1 MYVVGHCTSF
11 IVLQALKGSDCE
23 GFSAERDGSAVV
35 AARPY
40 GSSSRSRTARVTVRL
55 PDGSLTDYFL
65 RVSATGPNY
74 SRISQPGS
82 LLLTQPLVVHRVSI

>member
-1 MYVVGHCTSF
+1 MHVCCWPLHFVHRSPS
-11 IVLQALKGSDCE
+11 LKGSDCE

-40 GSSSRSRTARVTVRL
+40 GSSSRSQTARITVRL

-65 RVSATGPNY
+65 RVSATGLTIPEFPNLVLSY
-74 SRISQPGS
+74 SPSPW
-82 LLLTQPLVVHRVSI
+82 

>member
-1 MYVVGHCTSF
+1 MHVCCWPLHFVHRSPSPE
-11 IVLQALKGSDCE
+11 GSDCE

-65 RVSATGPNY
+65 RVSATG
-74 SRISQPGS
+74 
-82 LLLTQPLVVHRVSI
+82 LTIPEFLNLVLSCSPSPW

>member
-23 GFSAERDGSAVV
+23 GFSAERDESAVV

-40 GSSSRSRTARVTVRL
+40 GSSSRSQTARVTVRL

-65 RVSATGPNY
+65 RVSATGLTNPEFPNLVLSY
-74 SRISQPGS
+74 SPSPW
-82 LLLTQPLVVHRVSI
+82 

>member
-40 GSSSRSRTARVTVRL
+40 GSSSRSQTARVTVRL

-65 RVSATGPNY
+65 RVSATG
-74 SRISQPGS
+74 
-82 LLLTQPLVVHRVSI
+82 LTIPEFLNLVLSCSPSPW